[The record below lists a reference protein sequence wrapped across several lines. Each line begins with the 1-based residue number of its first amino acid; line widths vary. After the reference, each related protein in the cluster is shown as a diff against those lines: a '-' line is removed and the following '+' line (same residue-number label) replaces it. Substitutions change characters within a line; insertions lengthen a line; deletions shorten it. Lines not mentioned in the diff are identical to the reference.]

1 MDARVVEVVNWNRV
15 RVALEMGSR
24 ALFQHKHLISSRR
37 SAGCEPTANLSA
49 SPALCH
55 FWRLAQQPA
64 TCLERGLWCVSMG
77 QFGWCT
83 DLLMQIF
90 YLPGQ
95 LIEELFGGIF
105 YLAMLFIARLSSSCF

>member
-1 MDARVVEVVNWNRV
+1 
-15 RVALEMGSR
+15 
-24 ALFQHKHLISSRR
+24 
-37 SAGCEPTANLSA
+37 
-49 SPALCH
+49 
-55 FWRLAQQPA
+55 
-64 TCLERGLWCVSMG
+64 MG